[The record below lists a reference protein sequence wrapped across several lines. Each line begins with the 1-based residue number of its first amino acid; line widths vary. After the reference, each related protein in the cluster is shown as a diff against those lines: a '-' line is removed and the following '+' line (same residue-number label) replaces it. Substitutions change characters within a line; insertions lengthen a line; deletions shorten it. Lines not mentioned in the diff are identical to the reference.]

1 MFDKVIYSNYSQLLG
16 LKIEDYK
23 QLVKLRL
30 NFLVVFSAILTYLIA
45 VDHFSW
51 NVLIL
56 LSVGGFL
63 VTSASNAINQVL
75 EKDYDKLMKRTMNRP
90 LAANRM
96 NVSEAILAAGFM
108 SLIGITLLAYI
119 NPICA
124 VFGTLSLIVYSF
136 IYTPLKRVSPIAVLV
151 GAIPGALPTA
161 IGAVAAEGY
170 VSPMCLAI
178 FGIQFFWQF
187 PHFWSIAWLGH
198 ADYTKAGFKL
208 IPNNTGELNNR
219 IGFHSLMYSLPLFLI
234 TCIPYLFNYA
244 GVVSL
249 IFIQIIN
256 LGYSFYSWKLY
267 KYNDAIAARK
277 LMFSSFIYL
286 PIVLIVYLIDKI

>member
-1 MFDKVIYSNYSQLLG
+1 MYSKVINSTYGQLLG
-16 LKIEDYK
+16 LKIDDYK

-30 NFLVVFSAILTYLIA
+30 NFLVVFSALLTYLIA
-45 VDHFSW
+45 V
-51 NVLIL
+51 NEINYRVIL
-56 LSVGGFL
+56 FLSVGGFL
-63 VTSASNAINQVL
+63 VTGASNAINQVL
-75 EKDYDKLMKRTMNRP
+75 EKDFDKLMKRTMNRP

-136 IYTPLKRVSPIAVLV
+136 IYTPLKRVSPIAVLI

-170 VSPMCLAI
+170 VSPMCFAI

-198 ADYTKAGFKL
+198 EDYTKAGFKL
-208 IPNNTGELNNR
+208 IPNTTGELNNR
-219 IGFHSLMYSLPLFLI
+219 IGFHSLMYSLPLFII
-234 TCIPYLFNYA
+234 TCLPFYFNYS
-244 GVVSL
+244 GIYSL
-249 IFIQIIN
+249 IIIQIVNIF
-256 LGYSFYSWKLY
+256 YSFYSWKLY
-267 KYNDAIAARK
+267 MNNDAISARK